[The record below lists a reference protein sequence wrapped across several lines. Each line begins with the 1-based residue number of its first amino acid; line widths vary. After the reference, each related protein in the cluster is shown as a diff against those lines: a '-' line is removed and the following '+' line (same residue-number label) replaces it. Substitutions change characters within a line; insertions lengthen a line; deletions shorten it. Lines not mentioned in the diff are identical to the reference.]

1 MKNNIS
7 IIDEISLKDKIYI
20 VRGKQVMLDCD
31 LAEIY
36 GYKVKVLNQQVKR
49 NIERFP
55 EGFMFQLN
63 NEEYNILRSKNLTS
77 NHYVDEPNI
86 MRSQIVTSSWGGQ
99 RYLSYV
105 FTEQGI
111 YQLTMGKR
119 VTTISKI
126 NDIKAYKDLI

>member
-1 MKNNIS
+1 MKNNYDKFD
-7 IIDEISLKDKIYI
+7 ID
-20 VRGKQVMLDCD
+20 
-31 LAEIY
+31 
-36 GYKVKVLNQQVKR
+36 
-49 NIERFP
+49 
-55 EGFMFQLN
+55 FMFQLN

-77 NHYVDEPNI
+77 NRYVGEPNI

-99 RYLSYV
+99 RYLPYV

-126 NDIKAYKDLI
+126 NDIKAYKDLIEELLKNSNLLI